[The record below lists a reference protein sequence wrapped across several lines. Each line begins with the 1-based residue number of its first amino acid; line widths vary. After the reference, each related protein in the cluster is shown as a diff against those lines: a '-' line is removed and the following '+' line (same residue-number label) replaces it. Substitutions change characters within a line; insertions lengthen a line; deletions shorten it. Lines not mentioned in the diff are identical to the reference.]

1 MVMKWEE
8 DLNGKLAHLK
18 GFKYDELY
26 QICLSAYNEGRFK
39 EKRLA
44 VEAYRLRCGSLFGN
58 RCMLSSCVSHNHK
71 KICDGDCYYLKIYQS
86 ELWKLEG

>member
-8 DLNGKLAHLK
+8 ELNGKLAHLK
-18 GFKYDELY
+18 RFSYDELY
-26 QICLSAYNEGRFK
+26 QLCLHAYNEGRFK
-39 EKRLA
+39 EKLLA

-58 RCMLSSCVSHNHK
+58 RCMLSSCANHNHK
-71 KICDGDCYYLKIYQS
+71 KICDGDCCYLKTYES

>member
-44 VEAYRLRCGSLFGN
+44 VEAYRRRCGSLFGN
-58 RCMLSSCVSHNHK
+58 RCMLSSCVSHNRK
-71 KICDGDCYYLKIYQS
+71 KICDGDCYYLKTYES